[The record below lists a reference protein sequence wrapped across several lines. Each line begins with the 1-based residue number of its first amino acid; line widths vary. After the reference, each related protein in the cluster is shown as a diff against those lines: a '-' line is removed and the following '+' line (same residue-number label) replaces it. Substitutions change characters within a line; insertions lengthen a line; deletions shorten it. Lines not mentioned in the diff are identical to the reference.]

1 MSENY
6 DVIVVGGGAAG
17 VGAAAGASL
26 AGARTALLERGPCLG
41 GAATLRNVTTYCGL
55 YSCSDH
61 PEQVV
66 FGVAERV
73 LAGLRAEGAVSEPVR
88 SNAVYV
94 NVDPEAVKRTL
105 DTVCEDAGVEILLHT
120 TVVAAHRDADAGR
133 ITRVTVADPGGLR
146 EMTASAF
153 VDTSGDAALTAF
165 AGAATRYGSDGRA
178 MTGTL
183 GVRFGGVAPDADTTH
198 ESVRA
203 AVTKALADGVGP
215 LTSATGL
222 VTRIP
227 PSDDVVVYLADE
239 DYDVRDT
246 RSLTRA
252 EIHARRQAL
261 VYLGVLRALPGWG
274 QAYIASTGPELG
286 TRESRHVVTRRKLDR
301 SHVLEGRRDPD
312 AVAVGAWPVEYHPGA
327 GLPSIWKYIADGG
340 TYDIPLDTLAS
351 ASTTNLFAAG
361 RLLDGDRG
369 AAASLRV
376 MGTSFGTGQAAG
388 VAAARTAAHPA
399 TPASVHE
406 VRNELQSQDA
416 RLPDHHL
423 APTH

>member
-1 MSENY
+1 MSEIY

-17 VGAAAGASL
+17 VGAAVGASL
-26 AGARTALLERGPCLG
+26 AGARTLLLERGPCLG

-55 YSCSDH
+55 YSCGDQ

-73 LAGLRAEGAVSEPVR
+73 LAGLRAEGAVSGPIR
-88 SNAVYV
+88 ANAVYV
-94 NVDPEAVKRTL
+94 TVDPEAVKRTL
-105 DTVCEDAGVEILLHT
+105 DTVCEDAGVEIRLHT
-120 TVVAAHRDADAGR
+120 TVIAADRDADAGR
-133 ITRVTVADPGGLR
+133 ITRVTVADAGGVRQL
-146 EMTASAF
+146 TAQAF

-165 AGAATRYGSDGRA
+165 AGAATRYGDDGRA

-198 ESVRA
+198 DSVRA
-203 AVTKALADGVGP
+203 AVTKALAAGVGP

-252 EIHARRQAL
+252 EIHARRQARI
-261 VYLGVLRALPGWG
+261 YLDVLRILPGWAK
-274 QAYIASTGPELG
+274 AYIASTGPELG
-286 TRESRHVVTRRKLDR
+286 TRESRHVVARRKLDR
-301 SHVLEGRRDPD
+301 NHVLEGRRDPD
-312 AVAVGAWPVEYHPGA
+312 AVSVGAWPVEYHPGA
-327 GLPSIWKYIADGG
+327 GVPSVWEYIANGG
-340 TYDIPLDTLAS
+340 TYDIPLDALAS
-351 ASTTNLFAAG
+351 AHTANLFAAG

-388 VAAARTAAHPA
+388 VAAARTAAHPGSLTNA
-399 TPASVHE
+399 EE
-406 VRNELQSQDA
+406 VRNELQRQDA
-416 RLPDHHL
+416 RLPDPDL
-423 APTH
+423 APTR

>member
-1 MSENY
+1 MNELY

-17 VGAAAGASL
+17 VGAAIGASL

-55 YSCSDH
+55 YSCSDQ

-73 LAGLRAEGAVSEPVR
+73 LAGLRAEDAVSEPIKA
-88 SNAVYV
+88 NAVYV
-94 NVDPEAVKRTL
+94 TVDPEAVKRTL
-105 DTVCEDAGVEILLHT
+105 DTVCEDAGVEILLHS
-120 TVVAAHRDADAGR
+120 TVIAAHRDAGR
-133 ITRVTVADPGGLR
+133 ITQVTIADAGGLR
-146 EMTASAF
+146 ELTAPAF
-153 VDTSGDAALTAF
+153 IDTSGDAALSEF

-198 ESVRA
+198 DSVRA
-203 AVTKALADGVGP
+203 AVTKALAAGVGP

-227 PSDDVVVYLADE
+227 PSDNVVVYLADE

-252 EIHARRQAL
+252 EIHARRQAR
-261 VYLGVLRALPGWG
+261 VYLDVLHTLPGWA

-286 TRESRHVVTRRKLDR
+286 TRESRHVLTRRKLDR
-301 SHVLEGRRDPD
+301 SDVLEGRRDPD

-327 GLPSIWKYIADGG
+327 GVPSIWQYIADGG
-340 TYDIPLDTLAS
+340 TYDIPLDALAS
-351 ASTTNLFAAG
+351 TDTANLFAAG

-388 VAAARTAAHPA
+388 VAAARTAAHPT
-399 TPASVHE
+399 TPATAQE

-416 RLPDHHL
+416 RLPDRHL
-423 APTH
+423 AHSC